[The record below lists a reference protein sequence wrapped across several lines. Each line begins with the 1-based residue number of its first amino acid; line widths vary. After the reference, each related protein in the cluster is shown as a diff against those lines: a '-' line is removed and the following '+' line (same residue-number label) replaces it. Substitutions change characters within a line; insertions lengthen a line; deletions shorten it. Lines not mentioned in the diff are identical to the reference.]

1 MEYVGGKSLKQ
12 ILQDA
17 RAVGGSVPVAH
28 AIAYAIEVLPALGY
42 LHDRGL
48 VHCDFK
54 RDNVIQTEEQLK
66 LIDMGGVRGIDGD
79 GPIYGT
85 IGYQAPEIGV
95 NENVINQGLFY
106 LDWLLDHRA
115 EFELLVMKNLGSQA
129 AEQIDLEIGAQAVG
143 LAVPVVG
150 VPGAQVER

>member
-1 MEYVGGKSLKQ
+1 VEATLAGRRRTAFAYPAT
-12 ILQDA
+12 A
-17 RAVGGSVPVAH
+17 RPLAW
-28 AIAYAIEVLPALGY
+28 
-42 LHDRGL
+42 L
-48 VHCDFK
+48 VYCDFK
-54 RDNVIQTEEQLK
+54 PDNVIQTEEQLK

-143 LAVPVVG
+143 LAVAVVG
-150 VPGAQVER
+150 VPGRACRAEQLTGDRPRRCG